1 MHQDDF
7 RFYKPCKL
15 LQSYVRYYWAFKS
28 NQRLNTLTFPIG
40 CPQIIFHKQTP
51 LYIPELNTTQD
62 VLTISG
68 QVNFSS
74 HLYATGNTEMIVV
87 VFHPHAMSMFLNIP
101 TSLFYNQEV
110 SGYSLE
116 NKSLNERAIRIFVCE
131 YISIFICYIDKGML
145 SQIDDNSANTTY
157 RIERIDAAVQQ
168 IYITPQ
174 ISVNELSSIAC
185 LSKKQFERLFHSFVG
200 INPKEYTRI
209 VRFQK
214 ALAQM
219 QHQAGKEINQAQI
232 AYTSGYADQSHF
244 IREFK
249 KFCGYTPLSL
259 LKVSNPYS
267 DLFTNPV

>member
-1 MHQDDF
+1 M
-7 RFYKPCKL
+7 
-15 LQSYVRYYWAFKS
+15 
-28 NQRLNTLTFPIG
+28 
-40 CPQIIFHKQTP
+40 
-51 LYIPELNTTQD
+51 
-62 VLTISG
+62 
-68 QVNFSS
+68 
-74 HLYATGNTEMIVV
+74 
-87 VFHPHAMSMFLNIP
+87 
-101 TSLFYNQEV
+101 
-110 SGYSLE
+110 
-116 NKSLNERAIRIFVCE
+116 
-131 YISIFICYIDKGML
+131 
-145 SQIDDNSANTTY
+145 SQIAGNLADTTY
-157 RIERIDAAVQQ
+157 RIERIDAAIQQ

-185 LSKKQFERLFHSFVG
+185 LSKKQFERLG

-232 AYTSGYADQSHF
+232 AYASGYADQSHF

-249 KFCGYTPLSL
+249 KFCGYTPVSL